1 MNFIEQYLARAAGL
15 ETVVTGQDIR
25 CRVDLV
31 AAHDVTG
38 PMAIQQFEQ
47 IGIDRVFDPQKVV
60 MVIDHIFPAA
70 TVQAKAMHWIMKDFA
85 GQYGITLYD
94 KGEGVIHQVLAER
107 HRLPPG
113 SILVGAD
120 SHTCTAG
127 GYGVIAIPVGS
138 TELAAAM
145 ATGTIDI
152 EVPEVIEVYMTGQL
166 QAYVGG
172 KDIVLSLIKE
182 FGVAGLTDKAVVF
195 TGPGIAAIAL
205 DDRLTICNM
214 GIEMGAMIACFGGEE
229 TAAPAVAKT
238 VNLALETI
246 DIVAACPHSPANV
259 QPVSQLTEVA
269 VSQVVVGSCTNGR
282 LSDIEQVVKVLKHR
296 PVHPAVTMLIIPA
309 SKNVLAAM
317 EAAGWCKILR
327 DAGAVVTNPGCGP
340 CFGAHQGL
348 GTERDVI
355 LATTNRNFPGRM
367 GHRDAQVY
375 LASAATA
382 AVTAVRGRITRP
394 GTLALEGGGCY
405 EQA

>member
-1 MNFIEQYLARAAGL
+1 MNFVEEYLARAAGL
-15 ETVVTGQDIR
+15 DTVVAGQDIR

-47 IGIDRVFDPQKVV
+47 IGIDHVFDPQKVV

-70 TVQAKAMHWIMKDFA
+70 TVQAKTMHWIMKDFA
-85 GQYGITLYD
+85 RQYGITLYD
-94 KGEGVIHQVLAER
+94 KGQGVIHQVLAES
-107 HRLPPG
+107 HRLQPG
-113 SILVGAD
+113 AILVGAD

-152 EVPEVIEVYMTGQL
+152 EVPEVIEVYMTGQP
-166 QAYVGG
+166 QAYVSG
-172 KDIVLSLIKE
+172 KDIVLTLIKE

-195 TGPGIAAIAL
+195 TGPGITAISI
-205 DDRLTICNM
+205 DERLTICNM
-214 GIEMGAMIACFGGEE
+214 GIEMGAMIACFGGET
-229 TAAPAVAKT
+229 TAAPAVAHT
-238 VNLALETI
+238 VPLALETI
-246 DIVAACPHSPANV
+246 AVVAACPHSPANV
-259 QPVSQLTEVA
+259 RPVAELAAVEVT
-269 VSQVVVGSCTNGR
+269 QVVVGSCTNGR
-282 LSDIEQVVKVLKHR
+282 LSDMEQVVNVLKHHQ
-296 PVHPAVTMLIIPA
+296 VHPAVTMLIIPA

-317 EAAGWCKILR
+317 ETAGWCKILR
-327 DAGAVVTNPGCGP
+327 DAGAVITNPGCGP

-355 LATTNRNFPGRM
+355 LSTTNRNFPGRM
-367 GHRDAQVY
+367 GHRNARIY

-382 AVTAVRGRITRP
+382 AATAVCGRITQP
-394 GTLALEGGGCY
+394 GSLPLEGGVCY
-405 EQA
+405 E